1 MEAAAPDA
9 SSGSRRARFRHFAG
23 AGLAVAAVW
32 PAAYILHWAAAAVA
46 AALGLST
53 AAVFA
58 SLMLLVAAGYRLSPA
73 GRRARGGSD
82 AETLAQLGAQADE
95 LSEVNGILRPQLQ
108 GVSEQTEEAAVGLM
122 EGLQQVEGDIR
133 SVVEEVEKASEQG
146 VAMEERFTRSEAGL
160 EEVESFIARL
170 ADRWQEADARNEE
183 LLASVRGLSDVLE
196 DIKSISK
203 QTDVL
208 ALNASIEAANAGEA
222 GKGFAVVAE
231 EVRSMAARTTESTE
245 VIEQRIE
252 QLQKQAQDGGAASQA
267 QALKEEGQE
276 KVATLRTALDELGGG
291 DGRSMEH
298 HAQILDSV
306 RQGSTAVQNRVSE
319 LLAGLQFQDITR
331 QRLEQ
336 VEQVLERESA
346 QLADM
351 AAWLRAPAAGLPAEK
366 LSSEL
371 VYNEYVMDSQRRV
384 HSRSQGSGGAEADTA
399 APKVELF

>member
-1 MEAAAPDA
+1 
-9 SSGSRRARFRHFAG
+9 FAG

-73 GRRARGGSD
+73 GRQARGGSD

>member
-1 MEAAAPDA
+1 MEAAAPDD
-9 SSGSRRARFRHFAG
+9 SSGPRRARFRHFAG

-32 PAAYILHWAAAAVA
+32 PAAYVLHWAAAAVA
-46 AALGLST
+46 AAVGLSA

-58 SLMLLVAAGYRLSPA
+58 SLMLLVAAGYWLSPV
-73 GRRARGGSD
+73 GRASGGSD
-82 AETLAQLGAQADE
+82 AATLAQVGDQADE

-133 SVVEEVEKASEQG
+133 SVVAEVEEASEQG
-146 VAMEERFTRSEAGL
+146 VAMEERFTRSEAGM

-276 KVATLRTALDELGGG
+276 KVATLRSALDELGGG

-351 AAWLRAPAAGLPAEK
+351 AAWLRDPAAGLPEEK
-366 LSSEL
+366 ISSKL

-384 HSRSQGSGGAEADTA
+384 HSRSQGAGGSAPETA